1 VPVLINIEQNTL
13 INFIIIMKRKT
24 IILSILLAGF
34 LAINTQAQIKVPSAS
49 DVSSVSKQN
58 INMPDKDF
66 TKDILNALNQGD
78 KLGLSPDKL
87 LKLNNS
93 NKSYVND
100 ILATVGGSGS
110 ESQIM
115 EAIGIKKKEREDF
128 IEKLLGKSKA
138 GKYYGLVKKQI
149 EPLLAKYKLAKLFM

>member
-1 VPVLINIEQNTL
+1 
-13 INFIIIMKRKT
+13 MKRKT

-34 LAINTQAQIKVPSAS
+34 LAINTQAQIKIPSAS
-49 DVSSVSKQN
+49 DVSDVSKQN

-66 TKDILNALNQGD
+66 TKDILSALNQGD

-115 EAIGIKKKEREDF
+115 EAIGIKKKKREDF

-138 GKYYGLVKKQI
+138 GKYYGLVKKQV
-149 EPLLAKYKLAKLFM
+149 EPLLSKYKLAKLFM